1 MIDVPKMVNVGR
13 IAQKSIYTKKYDTF
27 LGVDFSCDA
36 SMVDERRSPDAVN
49 LISDIDGF
57 PEKRVGWRVLKA
69 LPGRINGIFTF
80 GNEDKRETMVHAGDK
95 IYKLAEDKPT
105 EIYAGCADSRSCG
118 KYFQGKLCI
127 LTGSEYLV
135 YDGETCKKASEH
147 TDMYAPITH
156 IQRGTLGITYY
167 LFWHDSRFSYWHET
181 GDLGTANPGTV
192 PDGMYV
198 NLLSGKRKNT
208 FSLSDINEGD
218 PYFPMFVLDGKID
231 KGTKV
236 TMRCISTGTEIFSV
250 VYNGA
255 GEILDGE
262 EKMEGLEY
270 ERWGVDRQSEFD
282 PNLMEYTESGSLEK
296 TKCYITIGNSEKQ
309 NCGFVICRPKVS
321 AIEGYEKIEGVDD
334 FSIELTHTVE
344 GYADKINKCRFMDVF
359 ENRVFFSGNPDYPNV
374 DWYSGVNDPLFI
386 PDINYTEIGLNSS
399 RIMGYLRS
407 GSEQAIVKSDGDG
420 ATLYMRSYSTLSDGS
435 VIFPVKQGISGL
447 GAVSESAICTFLDD
461 PVYLTRNGVYAI
473 GLQDVSSERCLNL
486 RSTRV
491 NGKLL
496 YEENLKNAVMCE
508 WEGYLLLCVNGNCY
522 VADAAQ
528 KSYSGN
534 KTGTFEYEW
543 YYWTNIPARVFGS
556 IGDTLYFGTEDG
568 KICRFNT
575 DMRNSKGE
583 LSSKAYSDN
592 GEAICARWATPLSD
606 DGDFMRLKTMMKK
619 GSGVFLKSYNSS
631 SASVW
636 IRTDRD
642 FGKEI
647 KEQSAGIFNFEEIDF
662 SNFTFN
668 TSPYT
673 VIPFNSKIKKY
684 KAIQIICKNE
694 KVNQAFGIGGVIR
707 RYAIGNYVK
716 R

>member
-1 MIDVPKMVNVGR
+1 MKRELVRTARGNTV
-13 IAQKSIYTKKYDTF
+13 YTKKYNTF
-27 LGVDFSCDA
+27 LGVDFSKEA
-36 SMVDERRSPDAVN
+36 MLTDERRSPDAVN

-80 GNEDKRETMVHAGDK
+80 GKEDSRETIVHAGDK
-95 IYKLAEDKPT
+95 IYKLAEDEPT

-127 LTGSEYLV
+127 LTGKEYLV

-156 IQRGTLGITYY
+156 IQRETLGVGRY
-167 LFWHDSRFSYWHET
+167 LFWHDTTFSYWHET
-181 GDLGTANPGTV
+181 GNFGSVSLGTV
-192 PDGMYV
+192 PEGMYV

-208 FSLSDINEGD
+208 FSISDTEG
-218 PYFPMFVLDGKID
+218 FPLFVLDGKID

-250 VYNGA
+250 TYNGD
-255 GEILDGE
+255 GEILNGVEELDGID
-262 EKMEGLEY
+262 Y
-270 ERWGVDRQSEFD
+270 ERWVSARQSEIDISFIT
-282 PNLMEYTESGSLEK
+282 PMQQSMGLGGEK
-296 TKCYITIGNSEKQ
+296 CFITIGNSEKQ
-309 NCGFVICRPKVS
+309 NCGFVICQPNIQ
-321 AIEGYEKIEGVDD
+321 AIEGYEKIDGIDD

-386 PDINYTEIGLNSS
+386 PDINYTEIGLDSS

-407 GSEQAIVKSDGDG
+407 GSEQAIVKNDGDG

-435 VIFPVKQGISGL
+435 VIFPVRQGISGL
-447 GAVSESAICTFLDD
+447 GAVSETAMCTFLDD

-508 WEGYLLLCVNGNCY
+508 WEGYLLVCVNGRSY

-556 IGDTLYFGTEDG
+556 VGDTLYFGTEDG
-568 KICRFNT
+568 KLCRFNT

-592 GEAICARWATPLSD
+592 GEAVCARWATPFSD
-606 DGDFMRLKTMMKK
+606 DGDFMQLKTMLKK
-619 GSGVFLKSYNSS
+619 GSGVLLKTYNRSGV
-631 SASVW
+631 SVW
-636 IRTDRD
+636 IRTESRPLQ
-642 FGKEI
+642 EVTSR
-647 KEQSAGIFNFEEIDF
+647 SAGIFNFEDLDF
-662 SNFTFN
+662 SDFTFN
-668 TSPYT
+668 TDPYT
-673 VIPFNSKIKKY
+673 VVPFNSRIKKY
-684 KAIQIICKNE
+684 KAIQIVCKNE
-694 KVNQAFGIGGVIR
+694 KVNQAFGVGGIIR
-707 RYAIGNYVK
+707 RYAYVK
-716 R
+716 KEK